1 MKTTTRRFGSSQKVI
16 ALAILGAFGSV
27 QAADEDIA
35 QFTKP
40 ESSISV
46 GATGVSG
53 NSKDRSI
60 FGQYN
65 GMREHNA
72 YLNLD
77 IDYLKRDDAT
87 GTWMMLEGRNLGL
100 DNRELSVSMQKQGDW
115 KISGEASELV
125 KRDIR
130 TINTADTGVGS
141 SHPTIVRLATPGTG
155 RDVNLELKRV
165 GLGLGVEKWITPS
178 FQIQASFKNEDKDG
192 QRFWGLG
199 YDCASYVCAATGV
212 QAKNVILMT
221 AEPINFNTKQYELK
235 FNFNDE
241 KLNLSAGYYGS
252 YFTNSNGSLN
262 PTVPNVLNNGLGNA
276 ATLAPAVAAGIIA
289 GGGTSLQNVLQHAMA
304 LPPANYANQFSLTGN
319 YAFTPTT
326 IGTFKYSFTRMT
338 QDRSFN
344 AMGLANAPVGSSN
357 LDGKVDETLF
367 QIGLTAKPIPKLS
380 LLANFKYENKDD
392 QTPVAEYNHEARTIT
407 PIPAAGPKISD
418 TDGGPG
424 VAATNWMNGHVSN
437 TKWTGKLEASY
448 MLPENIRATLG
459 ADYKRVERMVPN
471 AVPASMNEEV
481 LAGLGPLRE
490 KTEETGYRLEL
501 RRAISE
507 SLTGAVSYAQ
517 SNRKGSDWSS
527 LSSLDP
533 IQLNAVIADPL
544 ATAPNKATAA
554 SNLILVNTYCGGRA
568 CYGQKLSESA
578 ILGLSANTPF
588 PKEMADTDR
597 QKWKL
602 SATWAPL
609 ENASLQFLVEH
620 RQDENSSKKNSV
632 AGGKGFREDTADF
645 YSVDGDYA
653 FNDNWRMTG
662 YYSYGDQSQKIN
674 HSTGYK
680 LDLTNRNDA
689 FGLGLLGK
697 VSSQLE
703 IGANLTYLKDN
714 NHYGIK
720 ASGSATGAPA
730 SANNLAQAAIGLP
743 DVTFRQTTFS
753 IFGKYAIEKNA
764 DVRVTLGYQDS
775 KLDEWTWSNNGVP
788 FTYADN
794 TTVKL
799 KNNQDVTWLGATYIY
814 KFK

>member
-1 MKTTTRRFGSSQKVI
+1 MKTITRQFGSSQKVI

-27 QAADEDIA
+27 QAADEDIK

-46 GATGVSG
+46 GVTGVSG
-53 NSKDRSI
+53 NDNDRSI

-65 GMREHNA
+65 GMRDHNA

-77 IDYLKRDDAT
+77 VDYLNRDDAT
-87 GTWMMLEGRNLGL
+87 GTWMTVKGRNLGL
-100 DNRELSVSMQKQGDW
+100 DNRELSVGMEKQGDW
-115 KISGEASELV
+115 KITGEASELV

-155 RDVNLELKRV
+155 RDVDLELKRV

-192 QRFWGLG
+192 ERFWGRG
-199 YDCASYVCAATGV
+199 YDCAGYVCAATFGGTV
-212 QAKNVILMT
+212 KNAILMT
-221 AEPINFNTKQYELK
+221 AEPVNFNTKQYELK

-262 PTVPNVLNNGLGNA
+262 PTVPNVLNNGLGVAGTLFA
-276 ATLAPAVAAGIIA
+276 AVGPLVIA
-289 GGGTSLQNVLQHAMA
+289 GGGTSLQNVLQLPMA
-304 LPPANYANQFSLTGN
+304 LPPANHANQFSLAGN
-319 YAFTPTT
+319 YAFTPST

-344 AMGLANAPVGSSN
+344 AMGLANAPAGSSN

-380 LLANFKYENKDD
+380 LLANFKYEDKDD
-392 QTPVAEYNHEARTIT
+392 QTPLADYNVEARTANPVAVPSSTMT
-407 PIPAAGPKISD
+407 PQV
-418 TDGGPG
+418 G
-424 VAATNWMNGHVSN
+424 VAAPVWMNGHVSN

-448 MLPENIRATLG
+448 LLPENVRATLG
-459 ADYKRVERMVPN
+459 VDYKRVERMVPT
-471 AVPASMNEEV
+471 AGPASTNEEV

-501 RRAISE
+501 RRSISE

-517 SNRKGSDWSS
+517 SNRKGSDWST
-527 LSSLDP
+527 LNTLDP
-533 IQLNAVIADPL
+533 ATPGISAANL
-544 ATAPNKATAA
+544 A
-554 SNLILVNTYCGGRA
+554 LINTYCGGRA
-568 CYGQKLSESA
+568 CYGQKLSEAA
-578 ILGLSANTPF
+578 ILALGTTTPF
-588 PKEMADTDR
+588 PKEMANADR
-597 QKWKL
+597 QKWKM
-602 SATWAPL
+602 SANWTPL
-609 ENASLQFLVEH
+609 ENASLQFVAEH
-620 RQDENSSKKNSV
+620 GQDENSSKKNSV
-632 AGGKGFREDTADF
+632 AGGKGFRENQVDF
-645 YSVDGDYA
+645 YSIDGDYA
-653 FNDNWRMTG
+653 FNDNWKLTG
-662 YYSYGDQSQKIN
+662 YYSYGDQNQYIN

-680 LDLTNRNDA
+680 LNLNTRNDA

-703 IGANLTYLKDN
+703 IGANLAYLRDDN
-714 NHYGIK
+714 QYGIK
-720 ASGSATGAPA
+720 ASASATGAPA

-753 IFGKYAIEKNA
+753 IFGKYALDKSTA
-764 DVRVTLGYQDS
+764 VRVTLGYQDS
-775 KLDEWTWSNNGVP
+775 KLDEWSWSNNGVP

-799 KNNQDVTWLGATYIY
+799 KDNQSVTWIGASYIY
-814 KFK
+814 KFQ